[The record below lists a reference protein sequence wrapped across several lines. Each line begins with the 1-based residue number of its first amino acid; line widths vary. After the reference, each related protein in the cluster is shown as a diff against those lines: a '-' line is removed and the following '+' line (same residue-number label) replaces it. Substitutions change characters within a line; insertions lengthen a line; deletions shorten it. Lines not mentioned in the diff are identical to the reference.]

1 MSNVLYHK
9 LDENGELIKI
19 MNTAREFTTS
29 KNQQIFQFQELGFDR
44 EEETNFKSYFRHF
57 HILRLDGVNFIF
69 IILYQFIY

>member
-29 KNQQIFQFQELGFDR
+29 KN
-44 EEETNFKSYFRHF
+44 
-57 HILRLDGVNFIF
+57 
-69 IILYQFIY
+69 